1 MKTITSK
8 ESLQNIINNINE
20 EIDVEISGLSPYD
33 ILEIM
38 KDSRISISH
47 KGFKK
52 WHIRP
57 KNTNNYITL
66 SYIIA
71 SRIVTLILSMI
82 FFICVIYWL
91 LSYFSYFWID
101 LESKFIS
108 LPVAAGLIAAMI
120 FSIITGVVKYVIKKD
135 PLTILRT
142 YVGWTYERKR
152 N

>member
-1 MKTITSK
+1 METITNK
-8 ESLQNIINNINE
+8 ESLQKIINNINE

-38 KDSRISISH
+38 KDSRISISR

-57 KNTNNYITL
+57 KNTNNYTTP
-66 SYIIA
+66 SYIVA

-82 FFICVIYWL
+82 FFICVTYWL
-91 LSYFSYFWID
+91 LSYISYFWID

-108 LPVAAGLIAAMI
+108 LPVAAGLIASMI
-120 FSIITGVVKYVIKKD
+120 FTITTVVVKYVIKKD

-142 YVGWTYERKR
+142 YVGWTYEGKR